1 MGKVKR
7 LPQSVV
13 QHIAAGEV
21 VERPASVV
29 KELIENSI
37 DAGARHI
44 YVNIVSGGK
53 RKIEVRD
60 DGAGIEPDDVPVI
73 FERYTTSKI
82 EDIEDLYNISTLGFR
97 GEALSSIAL
106 VSKITLET
114 STGEDGIRY
123 IIEGGK
129 EKSLESINIPRGTRI
144 VVENLFYN
152 LPARRKFL
160 KSDAYEK
167 NLAIDWVKKYALI
180 YPEISFSVSSDG
192 EVEFVTPGNGDV
204 KEVATVIF
212 EEPLK
217 PVYLDFSNPPIS
229 FKGLLDSGRLYPDRK
244 REVFAI
250 NGRVVKPYIL
260 QKVIEDAVSK
270 IIGDKG
276 FPFIIM
282 DLKLPLNFIDVN
294 IHPAKLEIKIL
305 EEGRVYSE
313 VYNGIYDAL
322 RDMKISY
329 SPSIREEP
337 ATLEIKESPVTF
349 GIEETSS
356 YEQKVLIPETV
367 KEEGIFPLEPLGQ
380 YLNTFIV
387 CTSNKGV
394 YLVDQHVAHE
404 RVIFDSFGEIKG
416 IPQFL
421 LEPIYIEVSNT
432 NYELIELIVD
442 NLNKIG
448 FECDM
453 IGPGGIAVRA
463 IPSFLKDVDI
473 ESAISDYLESKDLDL
488 NNLKREIACKSA
500 VKLGDKLSLEE
511 MRELLD
517 KLSRVRNYKTCP
529 HGRPIII
536 ELIDRETAFK
546 KFGR

>member
-1 MGKVKR
+1 VGKVKR

-44 YVNIVSGGK
+44 YVNLVSGGK

-60 DGAGIEPDDVPVI
+60 DGSGIEPDDVPVI

-82 EDIEDLYNISTLGFR
+82 GDIEDLYNISTLGFR

-106 VSKITLET
+106 VSRVTLET
-114 STGEDGIRY
+114 STGEDGVRY
-123 IIEGGK
+123 VIEGGK
-129 EKSLESINIPRGTRI
+129 EKSLESVSLPRGTRI

-160 KSDAYEK
+160 KNDSYEK
-167 NLAIDWVKKYALI
+167 NLAIDWAKKYALI
-180 YPEISFSVSSDG
+180 YPEISFVVSAD
-192 EVEFVTPGNGDV
+192 EENIFVTPGNGDV
-204 KEVATVIF
+204 KDVAIVIF
-212 EEPLK
+212 EEPLR
-217 PVYLDFSNPPIS
+217 PVYLNFSNPPIS
-229 FKGLLDSGRLYPDRK
+229 FNGLLDGGRLYPDRK

-250 NGRVVKPYIL
+250 NGRVVRPYIL
-260 QKVIEDAVSK
+260 QKVVEDAISK

-276 FPFIIM
+276 FPLIIM
-282 DLKLPLNFIDVN
+282 NLKLPLNFIDVN

-313 VYNGIYDAL
+313 VYNGIYEAIRGKD
-322 RDMKISY
+322 ISY
-329 SPSIREEP
+329 KTSDREKPVMEIREAP
-337 ATLEIKESPVTF
+337 ATIEREEI
-349 GIEETSS
+349 GS
-356 YEQKVLIPETV
+356 YEQKILIPEEV
-367 KEEGIFPLEPLGQ
+367 KDEEGIFPLEPVGQ
-380 YLNTFIV
+380 YMNTFII
-387 CTSNKGV
+387 CTSSNGI

-404 RVIFDSFGEIKG
+404 RVLFDSFGEIKG

-421 LEPIYIEVSNT
+421 LEPRYIEVSSA
-432 NYELIELIVD
+432 NYELIELIVN
-442 NLNKIG
+442 NLNQIG
-448 FECDM
+448 FECD
-453 IGPGGIAVRA
+453 ISGPGGIVVRA

-488 NNLKREIACKSA
+488 NNLKREVACKSA
-500 VKLGDKLSLEE
+500 VKLGDRLSMEE
-511 MRELLD
+511 MRELL
-517 KLSRVRNYKTCP
+517 KNLSRIRNYKLCP

-536 ELIDRETAFK
+536 QLIDRETVFK

>member
-1 MGKVKR
+1 M
-7 LPQSVV
+7 
-13 QHIAAGEV
+13 
-21 VERPASVV
+21 
-29 KELIENSI
+29 
-37 DAGARHI
+37 
-44 YVNIVSGGK
+44 
-53 RKIEVRD
+53 RD
-60 DGAGIEPDDVPVI
+60 DGSGIERDDVPVI

-82 EDIEDLYNISTLGFR
+82 EDTEDLYNISTLGFR

-106 VSKITLET
+106 VSKVTLET
-114 STGEDGIRY
+114 STGEDGVRY
-123 IIEGGK
+123 VIEGGK
-129 EKSLESINIPRGTRI
+129 EKGLESINIPRGTRI
-144 VVENLFYN
+144 TVENLFYN

-160 KSDAYEK
+160 KSDAYER

-180 YPEISFSVSSDG
+180 YPEISFVVSSD
-192 EVEFVTPGNGDV
+192 EETIFVTPGNGDV

-212 EEPLK
+212 EEPLV
-217 PVYLDFSNPPIS
+217 PVYLEFSNPPIS

-270 IIGDKG
+270 VIGDKG
-276 FPFIIM
+276 FPFIII
-282 DLKLPLNFIDVN
+282 DLKLPLNFVDVN

-313 VYNGIYDAL
+313 VYNGIYDIL
-322 RDMKISY
+322 KGKSVSY
-329 SPSIREEP
+329 GPPTKKGSTILEVREP
-337 ATLEIKESPVTF
+337 PVTLEP
-349 GIEETSS
+349 EETVQ
-356 YEQKVLIPETV
+356 YEHKALIPEAIE
-367 KEEGIFPLEPLGQ
+367 EEGIFPLEPLGQ
-380 YLNTFIV
+380 YLDTFIV
-387 CTSNKGV
+387 CVSSKGV

-421 LEPIYIEVSNT
+421 LEPRYIEISDRD
-432 NYELIELIVD
+432 YELIELIVD

-448 FECDM
+448 FECD
-453 IGPGGIAVRA
+453 IAGPGSIVVRA
-463 IPSFLKDVDI
+463 IPSFLKDIDI
-473 ESAISDYLESKDLDL
+473 DSAISSYLESKDLDL

-500 VKLGDKLSLEE
+500 VKLGDKLSIEE
-511 MRELLD
+511 MKELLD
-517 KLSRVRNYKTCP
+517 KLSKVKNYKTCP

-536 ELIDRETAFK
+536 ELIDRETVFK